1 MSQSRILFV
10 KNISHKARGE
20 DLYELFGKHGPVRQI
35 RLGNSAKTRGTAFVI
50 YDELGDAKQAFEH
63 VNGFH
68 LLERYLVVLYHLPT
82 VQAEKDL
89 KAREEAL
96 EKLKAKHDI
105 RDD

>member
-1 MSQSRILFV
+1 M
-10 KNISHKARGE
+10 
-20 DLYELFGKHGPVRQI
+20 
-35 RLGNSAKTRGTAFVI
+35 
-50 YDELGDAKQAFEH
+50 
-63 VNGFH
+63 
-68 LLERYLVVLYHLPT
+68 LYHLPT